1 MRLLFDEN
9 LSPKLPNR
17 LSGLFPHSLHV
28 RDVGMKATIDPIVWD
43 YAKVNDLM
51 IVSKDADMH
60 DLSLVFGSP
69 PKVIWIRLGNCSTSQ
84 VESLLRRNFN
94 VIESF
99 YEDKTL
105 SLLALS

>member
-9 LSPKLPNR
+9 LSPKLPSR
-17 LSGLFPHSLHV
+17 LDDLFPSSLHV

-43 YAKVNDLM
+43 YAKDNDLM

-60 DLSLVFGSP
+60 DLSLVFGNP
-69 PKVIWIRLGNCSTSQ
+69 PKVIWLRSGNCSTSQ
-84 VESLLRRNFN
+84 VENLLRQNFEA
-94 VIESF
+94 IKTF
-99 YEDKTL
+99 YEAESL

>member
-17 LSGLFPHSLHV
+17 LNDLFPNSLHV

-43 YAKVNDLM
+43 YAKDNDLT

-60 DLSLVFGSP
+60 DLSLVFGNPPNWKSTESDLASP
-69 PKVIWIRLGNCSTSQ
+69 WELFDITS
-84 VESLLRRNFN
+84 
-94 VIESF
+94 
-99 YEDKTL
+99 
-105 SLLALS
+105 